1 MKVESKKN
9 LNVIDYIQK
18 AIQPVLCKYP
28 IKRAS
33 LFGSYARQDAHS
45 GSDIDILVEFSD
57 TVSLLQFVGIQ
68 QELEDIL
75 KKKVDLVDFSTLK
88 SQLKVNILEEQI
100 AIYG

>member
-18 AIQPVLCKYP
+18 AIQPVLSKYP